1 VRSIIVLAITTF
13 KGGVRD
19 RLLQGLILVGL
30 LLIAST
36 AVFSSFSM
44 RQPVEVAINYGLSVI
59 HILSIIMTLFFG
71 LNLISR
77 ELDSKEN
84 HFVLTQPIPRSS
96 YILGK
101 YGGFFLNILAIIT
114 ILGLFCIIGLLLMTA
129 GAKGSIPFPWV
140 KFLAALLGIL
150 ISCAILGAVILLFT
164 SVATSSIFPFL
175 MSCAIYAIGE
185 NTQTVRRYIASG
197 MVGKDFPPVF
207 RLLTD
212 IIYYLF
218 PNFALF
224 DFKAY
229 AIYGLPLSG
238 KLLLVSIAYGT
249 MYAAVCLFFAVILFE
264 RRDIS

>member
-1 VRSIIVLAITTF
+1 MRSILAFAVTTL

-19 RLLQGLILVGL
+19 RLLQGLVLVGF
-30 LLIAST
+30 LLIVST

-44 RQPVEVAINYGLSVI
+44 RQPLEVAINYSLSVI

-71 LNLISR
+71 LNLIAR

-84 HFVLTQPIPRSS
+84 HFILSQPIPRSS
-96 YILGK
+96 YVMGK
-101 YGGFFLNILAIIT
+101 YGGFLLNIFAIVT
-114 ILGLFCIIGLLLMTA
+114 ILGLFSIMGLLLMIP
-129 GAKGSIPFPWV
+129 GAKGSVSFPLM
-140 KFLAALLGIL
+140 KFVSALLGIFF
-150 ISCAILGAVILLFT
+150 SCSILGAIIVLFT

-175 MSCAIYAIGE
+175 MSCAVYAIGE

-197 MVGKDFPPVF
+197 MVGKEFPPVF

-212 IIYYLF
+212 IIYCIF

-229 AIYGLPLSG
+229 AIYGLPFSG
-238 KLLLVSIAYGT
+238 RLLLVSVAYGVT
-249 MYAAVCLFFAVILFE
+249 YAAVCIFFAVILFDK
-264 RRDIS
+264 RDI

>member
-1 VRSIIVLAITTF
+1 MQSIIAFALTTL

-19 RLLQGLILVGL
+19 RLLQGLILVGF
-30 LLIAST
+30 LLIVST

-84 HFVLTQPIPRSS
+84 HFILSQPIPRSS
-96 YILGK
+96 YIMGK
-101 YGGFFLNILAIIT
+101 YSGFLLNIFLIVAILGFFSTA
-114 ILGLFCIIGLLLMTA
+114 GLLLMIS
-129 GAKGSIPFPWV
+129 GANNGISFPLV
-140 KFLAALLGIL
+140 KFVSALCGIFF
-150 ISCAILGAVILLFT
+150 SCAILGAVIVLFT

-175 MSCAIYAIGE
+175 MSCAVYAVGE
-185 NTQTVRRYIASG
+185 NTQTVKRYLASG

-207 RLLTD
+207 RVLSD
-212 IIYYLF
+212 IIYYIF

-238 KLLLVSIAYGT
+238 RLLLVSAAYGAA
-249 MYAAVCLFFAVILFE
+249 YAAVCLFFAVMLFE
-264 RRDIS
+264 RRDI